1 MMPIQLRIRRYD
13 RRSVRINRRA
23 TLGVAI
29 VLASLVSACAAG
41 RAFSRGNEAA
51 RAGEWDLAIE
61 QYRQA
66 LQKDPDNPEYRAVYQ
81 RAMFN
86 ASTYYTDQA
95 RLAEARG
102 QAENALKAYR
112 RAADFDPSN
121 RALAQKASE
130 LERRLR
136 DQLEAAQPRSNIQ
149 QMREAARRT
158 GPPPLARLNEVLPGI
173 EFNNASVRD
182 ILNFVGMTAGINV
195 TFEKDYRDPTPTTPG
210 QTGYTVRLDG
220 QTLEQALNQIVQAN
234 ELFYKVLDP
243 RTIMVIQDTPA
254 KRLAYEDQVLKV
266 LRVSHADAT
275 DLVTM
280 IQQLVRIPGAAQAN
294 FQVYANKTQNT
305 ITLRAPVNIAAI
317 IERLVDISDTPKAE
331 IIVDVEILEVNR
343 RTIKQYGLDLGNYTI
358 GMVYSPETDPRA
370 ADGTLTSPAF
380 NADSLSG
387 GVARSD
393 FWLTV
398 PPAAI
403 RFLENDQSTKLLA
416 KPQLR
421 GAEGDKLVLNLGDE
435 IPVPTTVF
443 TPLAQGGA
451 NFNPLSSFEYKPVGI
466 ILEITPRVTYE
477 DELLL
482 ELIVENSTL
491 GADINISGSNLPTF
505 STRRVE
511 AKLRLRDGESN
522 LLAGLIRESD
532 RRSLKGFPGILRL
545 PIIKQLF
552 SANDQNIEETDIIML
567 LTPRIIRTKEITQAD
582 VDALFIGTSRNLGL
596 GGPSPLIAP
605 AAGEPAAPA
614 PGPGQPATPGQ
625 APPPNPQQGA
635 GLAPPLAPGATAAT
649 AGGVTP
655 PRDAAPVP
663 GALTTPAPA
672 ATTGAGGGAGQV
684 VLTPPTSEFRVGS
697 NALTMPIN
705 ITNASRLSSVSLT
718 ITYNPAALRVRSVQ
732 QGSFMSTAG
741 SAVAFTEDHA
751 TPGRVDIVIMRTADN
766 TGAAGTGMLAALLF
780 DAVGVGP
787 ANLSVTGMASA
798 PGGVAIPVQFAPVNA
813 VVVK

>member
-1 MMPIQLRIRRYD
+1 MMPIQVQSSCRRD
-13 RRSVRINRRA
+13 RRTVRFNRST
-23 TLGVAI
+23 TLIAAI
-29 VLASLVSACAAG
+29 VLASLVSGCAASK
-41 RAFSRGNEAA
+41 AFNRGNDAA
-51 RAGEWDLAIE
+51 QAGEWDLAIE
-61 QYRQA
+61 QYRVA
-66 LQKDPDNPEYRAVYQ
+66 LQKDPDNPEYRAVFQ
-81 RAMFN
+81 RAMYN
-86 ASTYYTDQA
+86 ASVYYADQG

-102 QAENALKAYR
+102 QTENALKAYR
-112 RAADFDPSN
+112 RAAEFDPSN
-121 RALAQKASE
+121 RALAQKTLE

-136 DQLEAAQPRSNIQ
+136 DQAQAAQPRPNIDQ
-149 QMREAARRT
+149 LRDAARRT
-158 GPPPLARLNEVLPGI
+158 GPPTLVRFNEVLPAI

-182 ILNFVGMTAGINV
+182 ILAFIGMTAGINV
-195 TFEKDYRDPTPTTPG
+195 TFERDYQERAGAPG
-210 QTGYTVRLDG
+210 QQGYSVQLDG
-220 QTLEQALNQIVQAN
+220 VTLEQALNQVVSAN

-243 RTIMVIQDTPA
+243 KTIMVINDTQA
-254 KRLAYEDQVLKV
+254 KRLAHEDQVIKA

-294 FQVYANKTQNT
+294 FQVFANKTQNS
-305 ITLRAPVNIAAI
+305 ITLRAPASVAAI
-317 IERLVDISDTPKAE
+317 IERLVEISDTPKAE
-331 IIVDVEILEVNR
+331 IVVDVEILEVNR
-343 RTIKQYGLDLGNYTI
+343 RRIKQYGLDLGNYTI

-370 ADGTLTSPAF
+370 PDGSLTSPAF
-380 NADSLSG
+380 NADALAG
-387 GVARSD
+387 GISRSD

-403 RFLENDQSTKLLA
+403 RFLENDQQTKLLA

-451 NFNPLSSFEYKPVGI
+451 NFNPLSSFEYRPVGI

-477 DELLL
+477 DEVIL

-491 GADINISGSNLPTF
+491 GSDINISGSNLPTF

-532 RRSLKGFPGILRL
+532 RRSLRGFPGILRL
-545 PIIKQLF
+545 PVIKQLF

-582 VDALFIGTSRNLGL
+582 VDALFIGTARNLGL
-596 GGPSPLIAP
+596 GGPAPLIAP
-605 AAGEPAAPA
+605 AAEPAAPA
-614 PGPGQPATPGQ
+614 PAQ
-625 APPPNPQQGA
+625 PPPP
-635 GLAPPLAPGATAAT
+635 APGVNPGAIAPTPPPVTAAA
-649 AGGVTP
+649 AGATP
-655 PRDAAPVP
+655 PRDTP
-663 GALTTPAPA
+663 PAPA
-672 ATTGAGGGAGQV
+672 ALSAPPGPAASAGGGAGQV
-684 VLTPPTSEFRVGS
+684 VLTPPTAEFKVGS

-705 ITNASRLSSVSLT
+705 ITNASRMSSVTLT
-718 ITYNPAALRVRSVQ
+718 VTYNPTALRVRSVQ

-780 DAVGVGP
+780 DAIGTGP
-787 ANLSVTGMASA
+787 ANLSITGSASA
-798 PGGVAIPVQFAPVNA
+798 PGGIAIPVQFAPVNT